1 MEPSSDAGTPPIWS
15 ARLAG
20 LGPAALRQGHAI
32 MRRTLQEIY
41 PPTCVLCDARVAEDH
56 ALCPD
61 CWRDAPFLS
70 GLVCDCC
77 GVPLP
82 GQDDGAVRCDDCLT
96 IARPWDRGRA
106 ALAYAGTGRA
116 AVLALKHADRGDL
129 ALPAARWML
138 RAAQPILRPGMLV
151 VPVPVHRW
159 RLVTRRYNQ
168 AALLAH
174 ALGRAAG
181 LDVLPDALQRTRTTG
196 TQDGKGR
203 EARFANMERSI
214 RPHPQRG
221 AALAGR
227 DVLLVDDVMTS
238 GATFAA
244 CADAAR
250 AAGAASVSVLA
261 LARVTKDP

>member
-1 MEPSSDAGTPPIWS
+1 MEPSADAGAPLPWQ

-20 LGPAALRQGHAI
+20 LGPAALRQGGTI
-32 MRRTLQEIY
+32 MRRALREIY
-41 PPTCVLCDARVAEDH
+41 PPTCVLCDAHVAEDH
-56 ALCPD
+56 ALGPD
-61 CWRDAPFLS
+61 CWANARFLS
-70 GLVCDCC
+70 GLACDQC

-82 GQDDGAVRCDDCLT
+82 GHDDGPVRCDDCLT
-96 IARPWDRGRA
+96 IARPWTHGRA
-106 ALAYAGTGRA
+106 ALAYAGSGRA
-116 AVLALKHADRGDL
+116 AVLALKHADRIDL

-138 RAAQPILRPGMLV
+138 RAARPILRPGMLV

-168 AALLAH
+168 AVLLAH

-181 LDVLPDALQRTRTTG
+181 LDVLPDALQRTRATG

-203 EARFANMERSI
+203 EARFANITGAI
-214 RPHPQRG
+214 RPHPRRG
-221 AALAGR
+221 AQLSGR

-244 CADAAR
+244 CADAAL